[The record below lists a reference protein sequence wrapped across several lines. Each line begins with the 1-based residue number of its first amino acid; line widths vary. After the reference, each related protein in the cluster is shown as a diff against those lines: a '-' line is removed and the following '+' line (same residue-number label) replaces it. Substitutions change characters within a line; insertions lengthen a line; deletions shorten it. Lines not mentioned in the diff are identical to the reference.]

1 MKSVAIS
8 GSPRAS
14 VGKKDAKA
22 LRKQGQVPC
31 VLYGGK
37 EQVSFA
43 VDATAFKPL
52 VYTPETLTVKLELGG
67 NVHDAI
73 LQDLQLHP
81 VTDAILHADFIELV
95 PGKAVVMNLPVIA
108 VGNSEG
114 VKAGGKLVKKLRK
127 VKVRGP
133 IEKMPENLEIN
144 IEKLGIGDKILVR
157 DLSIDGLEFLDGGHM
172 TVIAVQTSRAVV
184 EEPKAAAAAPAAAA
198 KPAAGAA
205 AAPAAAAAKAPA
217 KK

>member
-8 GSPRAS
+8 GSPRAN

-37 EQVSFA
+37 EQMQFS
-43 VDATAFKPL
+43 VDAAAFRHL
-52 VYTPETLTVKLELGG
+52 VYTPEALTVKLDIGG
-67 NVHDAI
+67 RTVDAL

-81 VTDAILHADFIELV
+81 VTDAILHADFIEIV
-95 PGKAVVMNLPVIA
+95 SGKPVIVNLPVKV

-127 VKVRGP
+127 IKVRGLV
-133 IEKMPENLEIN
+133 EDMPESFELN
-144 IEKLGIGDKILVR
+144 IESLNIGDSIMVR
-157 DLSIDGLEFLDGGHM
+157 DLTNDKLEFLDPE
-172 TVIAVQTSRAVV
+172 TATIVAVQTSRAVV
-184 EEPKAAAAAPAAAA
+184 EEPKAATATAAAPAAAA
-198 KPAAGAA
+198 PAAKAD
-205 AAPAAAAAKAPA
+205 AAKAPA